1 MIRILLNKIQHL
13 KNENIKYKQEQLLF
27 TTKISKLTV
36 DLNNLKRDNITLV
49 NRINRLYVRL
59 KKFENLE
66 NM

>member
-66 NM
+66 NI

>member
-13 KNENIKYKQEQLLF
+13 ENENIKYKQEQLLF

-66 NM
+66 NI